1 MTSAFERAHS
11 KPSPK
16 VVTLALA
23 GWIVAVT
30 VATWIA
36 VRTGSPLTRF
46 GPLTGLPRPPILTVA
61 VAAGYWVCFVLVR
74 WWRLSRR
81 S

>member
-1 MTSAFERAHS
+1 MTSAFEKAHS
-11 KPSPK
+11 KPTPK
-16 VVTLALA
+16 VFILALA
-23 GWIVAVT
+23 GWILAVT

-36 VRTGSPLTRF
+36 IWTGSSPTRF

-74 WWRLSRR
+74 WRRLSRR